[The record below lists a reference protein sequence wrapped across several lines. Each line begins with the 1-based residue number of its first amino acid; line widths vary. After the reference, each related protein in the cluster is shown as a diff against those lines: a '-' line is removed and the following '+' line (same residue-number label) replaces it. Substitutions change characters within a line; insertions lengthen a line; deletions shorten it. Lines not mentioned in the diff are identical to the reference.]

1 MFDKL
6 KKRLTIIYTGIFSL
20 IMVFVVAVTVAIG
33 CISVLRTEKDML
45 IADIYDEWRE
55 WIGSG
60 ELPVDPALVKK
71 GEMMSLMYDADGNI
85 IIMYDADGN
94 IIIDQMTDSPYAAAL
109 TAIRASWPEPENE
122 TELLY
127 FRDKKG
133 TLHFFLA
140 GGCTFWE
147 NGQIQARL
155 YTFLNLE
162 DYYDMAVD
170 GMYFLFLLCA
180 VCIMLAAGGGYY
192 MAAKNIKP
200 LEILF
205 AREHEFAADASHELR
220 TPLTVLSLGVESL
233 QNDDESK
240 LSGFAQE
247 VLRDMQHETKYMSR
261 LIEALLTLARGDEEN
276 TPLARAKVDLTEV
289 AVKVCNKM
297 RPLAAKKG
305 LGLEYAA
312 GDAPQVFILGDK
324 NKMEQLL
331 IIFIDNAIKYSES
344 GTITV
349 TVDADSM
356 HAVIKVM
363 DEGIGISE
371 SDAQKIFER
380 FYRVDK
386 ARSRAAGGFG
396 LGLNIAR
403 IIVVRHG
410 GTVSVKP
417 RSPHGSI
424 FTVRLPLYR

>member
-6 KKRLTIIYTGIFSL
+6 KKRLTLIYTGIFSL

-33 CISVLRTEKDML
+33 CVSVIRTEKDML

-85 IIMYDADGN
+85 II
-94 IIIDQMTDSPYAAAL
+94 DQMTDSPYAAAL

-127 FRDKKG
+127 FRDKNG

-276 TPLARAKVDLTEV
+276 TPLARTKVDLTEV

-305 LGLEYAA
+305 LELEYAA

>member
-6 KKRLTIIYTGIFSL
+6 KKRLTLIYTGIFSL

-85 IIMYDADGN
+85 II
-94 IIIDQMTDSPYAAAL
+94 DQMTDSPYAAAL

-127 FRDKKG
+127 FRDKNG

-205 AREHEFAADASHELR
+205 AREHELAADASHELR

>member
-6 KKRLTIIYTGIFSL
+6 KKRLTLIYTGIFSL

-33 CISVLRTEKDML
+33 CVSVIRTEKDML

-85 IIMYDADGN
+85 II
-94 IIIDQMTDSPYAAAL
+94 DQMTDSPYAAAL

-127 FRDKKG
+127 FRDKNG

-305 LGLEYAA
+305 LELKYAA

>member
-85 IIMYDADGN
+85 II
-94 IIIDQMTDSPYAAAL
+94 DQMTDSPYAAAL

-127 FRDKKG
+127 FRDKNG

-297 RPLAAKKG
+297 CPLAAKKG
-305 LGLEYAA
+305 LRLEYAA

-349 TVDADSM
+349 TVEADSM
-356 HAVIKVM
+356 HAVIKIM

-386 ARSRAAGGFG
+386 ARSRAVGGFG

>member
-6 KKRLTIIYTGIFSL
+6 KKRLTLIYTGIFSL

-85 IIMYDADGN
+85 II
-94 IIIDQMTDSPYAAAL
+94 DQMTDSPYAAAL

-127 FRDKKG
+127 FRDKNG

-276 TPLARAKVDLTEV
+276 TPLARAKVNLTEV

-297 RPLAAKKG
+297 RPLAAQKG

-312 GDAPQVFILGDK
+312 GDAPQVFIFGDK

-349 TVDADSM
+349 RVDADSM

>member
-6 KKRLTIIYTGIFSL
+6 KKRLTLIYTGIFSL

-33 CISVLRTEKDML
+33 CVSVIRTEKDML

-85 IIMYDADGN
+85 II
-94 IIIDQMTDSPYAAAL
+94 DQMTDSPYAAAL

-127 FRDKKG
+127 FRDKNG

-417 RSPHGSI
+417 RSPQGSI

>member
-6 KKRLTIIYTGIFSL
+6 KKRLTLIYTGIFSL
-20 IMVFVVAVTVAIG
+20 IMVFVVVVTVAIG

-85 IIMYDADGN
+85 II
-94 IIIDQMTDSPYAAAL
+94 DQMTDSPYAAAV

-127 FRDKKG
+127 FRDKNG

-305 LGLEYAA
+305 LELEYAA

-331 IIFIDNAIKYSES
+331 IIFIDNAIKYSET

-349 TVDADSM
+349 TVEADSM

>member
-1 MFDKL
+1 MFDRL
-6 KKRLTIIYTGIFSL
+6 KKRLTLIYTGIFTL

-85 IIMYDADGN
+85 II
-94 IIIDQMTDSPYAAAL
+94 DQMTDSPYAAAL

-127 FRDKKG
+127 FRDKNG

-170 GMYFLFLLCA
+170 GMYFLFLLCG

-205 AREHEFAADASHELR
+205 AREHEFSADASHELR

-305 LGLEYAA
+305 LELEYAA
-312 GDAPQVFILGDK
+312 GDALQVFILGDK

>member
-6 KKRLTIIYTGIFSL
+6 KKRLTLIYTGIFSL

-85 IIMYDADGN
+85 II
-94 IIIDQMTDSPYAAAL
+94 DQMTDSPYAAAL

-127 FRDKKG
+127 FRDKNG

-305 LGLEYAA
+305 LELEYAA

-349 TVDADSM
+349 TVEADSM

-417 RSPHGSI
+417 RSPQGSI

>member
-6 KKRLTIIYTGIFSL
+6 KKRLTLIYTGIFSL

-71 GEMMSLMYDADGNI
+71 GEMMSLMYDAE
-85 IIMYDADGN
+85 GN
-94 IIIDQMTDSPYAAAL
+94 IIIDQMTDSPYAAAV

-127 FRDKKG
+127 FRDKNG

-305 LGLEYAA
+305 LELEYAA

-371 SDAQKIFER
+371 IDAQKIFER

-424 FTVRLPLYR
+424 FTVCLPLYR

>member
-6 KKRLTIIYTGIFSL
+6 KKRLALIYTGIFSL

-85 IIMYDADGN
+85 II
-94 IIIDQMTDSPYAAAL
+94 DQMTDSPYAAAL

-127 FRDKKG
+127 FRDKNG

-324 NKMEQLL
+324 NKIEQLL

>member
-6 KKRLTIIYTGIFSL
+6 KKRLTLIYTGIFSL

-85 IIMYDADGN
+85 II
-94 IIIDQMTDSPYAAAL
+94 DQMTDSPYAAAL

-127 FRDKKG
+127 FRDKNG

-233 QNDDESK
+233 QNDEESK

-305 LGLEYAA
+305 LELEYAA

>member
-6 KKRLTIIYTGIFSL
+6 KKRLTLIYTGIFSL

-85 IIMYDADGN
+85 II
-94 IIIDQMTDSPYAAAL
+94 DQMTDSPYAAAL

-127 FRDKKG
+127 FRDKNG

-276 TPLARAKVDLTEV
+276 TPLARAKVDLTDV

-305 LGLEYAA
+305 LELEYAA

>member
-6 KKRLTIIYTGIFSL
+6 KKRLTLIYTGIFSL

-71 GEMMSLMYDADGNI
+71 GEMMSLMYDAE
-85 IIMYDADGN
+85 GN
-94 IIIDQMTDSPYAAAL
+94 IIIDQMTDSPYAAAV

-127 FRDKKG
+127 FRDKNG

-297 RPLAAKKG
+297 CPLAAKKG
-305 LGLEYAA
+305 LRLEYAA

-349 TVDADSM
+349 TVEADSM
-356 HAVIKVM
+356 HAVIKIM

>member
-85 IIMYDADGN
+85 II
-94 IIIDQMTDSPYAAAL
+94 DQMTDSPYAAAL

-127 FRDKKG
+127 FRDKNG

>member
-1 MFDKL
+1 MKEHGTETGGADKQKRHNKTKRGL
-6 KKRLTIIYTGIFSL
+6 KIIGICLTVGGL
-20 IMVFVVAVTVAIG
+20 ACTVAG
-33 CISVLRTEKDML
+33 SVSFFSAL
-45 IADIYDEWRE
+45 
-55 WIGSG
+55 GSG

-71 GEMMSLMYDADGNI
+71 GEMMSL
-85 IIMYDADGN
+85 MYDADGN

-127 FRDKKG
+127 FRDKNG

-305 LGLEYAA
+305 LELEYAA

>member
-6 KKRLTIIYTGIFSL
+6 KKRLTLIYTGIFSL

-85 IIMYDADGN
+85 II
-94 IIIDQMTDSPYAAAL
+94 DQMTDSPYAAAL

-127 FRDKKG
+127 FRDKNG

-305 LGLEYAA
+305 LELEYAA

-349 TVDADSM
+349 TVEADSM

>member
-6 KKRLTIIYTGIFSL
+6 KKRLTLIYTGIFSL

-71 GEMMSLMYDADGNI
+71 GEMMSLMFDVDGNI
-85 IIMYDADGN
+85 IV
-94 IIIDQMTDSPYAAAL
+94 DQMADSPYAAAL

-200 LEILF
+200 LETLF

-240 LSGFAQE
+240 LSGFAQD
-247 VLRDMQHETKYMSR
+247 VLRDMQHETKYMSG

>member
-6 KKRLTIIYTGIFSL
+6 KKRLTLIYTGIFSL

-85 IIMYDADGN
+85 II
-94 IIIDQMTDSPYAAAL
+94 DQMTDSPYAAAL

-127 FRDKKG
+127 FRDKNG

-324 NKMEQLL
+324 NKMKQLL

>member
-6 KKRLTIIYTGIFSL
+6 KKRLTLIYTGIFSL

-71 GEMMSLMYDADGNI
+71 GEMMSLMYDADS
-85 IIMYDADGN
+85 N
-94 IIIDQMTDSPYAAAL
+94 IIIDQMTGSPYAAAL

-127 FRDKKG
+127 FRDKNG

>member
-6 KKRLTIIYTGIFSL
+6 KKRLTLIYTGIFSL

-85 IIMYDADGN
+85 II
-94 IIIDQMTDSPYAAAL
+94 DQMTDSPYAAAL

-127 FRDKKG
+127 FRDKNG

-140 GGCTFWE
+140 GGCTFWK

-324 NKMEQLL
+324 NKMKQLL

-349 TVDADSM
+349 TVEADSM

>member
-6 KKRLTIIYTGIFSL
+6 KKRLTLIYTGIFSL

-33 CISVLRTEKDML
+33 CVSVIRTEKDML

-85 IIMYDADGN
+85 II
-94 IIIDQMTDSPYAAAL
+94 DQMTDSPYAAAL

-127 FRDKKG
+127 FRDKNG

-205 AREHEFAADASHELR
+205 KREHEFAADASHELR

-276 TPLARAKVDLTEV
+276 TPLARTKVDLTEV

-297 RPLAAKKG
+297 RPLAGKKG
-305 LGLEYAA
+305 LELEYAA

-331 IIFIDNAIKYSES
+331 IIFIDNAIKYSEI

-371 SDAQKIFER
+371 GDAQKIFER

>member
-6 KKRLTIIYTGIFSL
+6 KKRLTLIYTGIFSL

-85 IIMYDADGN
+85 II
-94 IIIDQMTDSPYAAAL
+94 DQMTGSPYAAAL

-127 FRDKKG
+127 FRDKNG

-170 GMYFLFLLCA
+170 GMYFLFLLCV

-305 LGLEYAA
+305 LELEYAA

-349 TVDADSM
+349 TVDVDSM

>member
-6 KKRLTIIYTGIFSL
+6 KKRLTLIYTGIFSL

-85 IIMYDADGN
+85 II
-94 IIIDQMTDSPYAAAL
+94 DQMTDSPYAAAL

-127 FRDKKG
+127 FRDKNG

-349 TVDADSM
+349 TVEADSM

-403 IIVVRHG
+403 IIVMRHG
-410 GTVSVKP
+410 GTASVKP

>member
-6 KKRLTIIYTGIFSL
+6 KKRLTLIYTGIFSL

-33 CISVLRTEKDML
+33 CVSVIRTEKDML

-85 IIMYDADGN
+85 II
-94 IIIDQMTDSPYAAAL
+94 DQMTDSPYAAAL

-127 FRDKKG
+127 FRDKNG

-276 TPLARAKVDLTEV
+276 MPLARAKVDLTEV

-297 RPLAAKKG
+297 RPLAAQKG

>member
-1 MFDKL
+1 MFYKL
-6 KKRLTIIYTGIFSL
+6 KKRLTLIYTGIFSL

-85 IIMYDADGN
+85 II
-94 IIIDQMTDSPYAAAL
+94 DQMTDSPYAAAL

-127 FRDKKG
+127 FRDKNG

-192 MAAKNIKP
+192 MADKNIKP

-261 LIEALLTLARGDEEN
+261 LIEALLALARGDEEN

-371 SDAQKIFER
+371 GDAQKIFER

-424 FTVRLPLYR
+424 FMVRLPLYR

>member
-6 KKRLTIIYTGIFSL
+6 KKRLTLIYTGIFSL

-85 IIMYDADGN
+85 II
-94 IIIDQMTDSPYAAAL
+94 DQMTDSPYAAAL
-109 TAIRASWPEPENE
+109 TAMRASWPEPENE

-127 FRDKKG
+127 FRDKNG

-276 TPLARAKVDLTEV
+276 TPLAKAKVDLTEV

-349 TVDADSM
+349 TVEADSM

>member
-6 KKRLTIIYTGIFSL
+6 KKRLTLIYTGIFSL

-85 IIMYDADGN
+85 II
-94 IIIDQMTDSPYAAAL
+94 DQMTDSPYAAAL

-127 FRDKKG
+127 FRDKNG

-233 QNDDESK
+233 QNDDESR

-276 TPLARAKVDLTEV
+276 KPLVRAKVDLTEV

-305 LGLEYAA
+305 LELEYAA

-371 SDAQKIFER
+371 SDVQKIFER

>member
-6 KKRLTIIYTGIFSL
+6 KKHLTIIYTGIFSL

-85 IIMYDADGN
+85 II
-94 IIIDQMTDSPYAAAL
+94 DQMTESPYAAAL

-205 AREHEFAADASHELR
+205 KREHEFAADASHELR

-297 RPLAAKKG
+297 RQLAAKKW

-349 TVDADSM
+349 TVEADSM

-386 ARSRAAGGFG
+386 ARSRAAGGFW

>member
-6 KKRLTIIYTGIFSL
+6 KKRLTLIYTGIFSL

-85 IIMYDADGN
+85 II
-94 IIIDQMTDSPYAAAL
+94 DQMTDSPYAAAL

-127 FRDKKG
+127 FRDKNG

-147 NGQIQARL
+147 NGQIKARL

-349 TVDADSM
+349 TVDAYSM

>member
-6 KKRLTIIYTGIFSL
+6 KKRLTLIYTGIFSL

-85 IIMYDADGN
+85 II
-94 IIIDQMTDSPYAAAL
+94 DQMTDSPYAAAL

-127 FRDKKG
+127 FRDKNG

-276 TPLARAKVDLTEV
+276 TPLVRAKVDLTEI

-305 LGLEYAA
+305 LELEYAA

-344 GTITV
+344 GTIAV

>member
-6 KKRLTIIYTGIFSL
+6 KRRLTLIYTGIFSL

-85 IIMYDADGN
+85 II
-94 IIIDQMTDSPYAAAL
+94 DQMTDSPYAASL

-127 FRDKKG
+127 FRDKNG

-155 YTFLNLE
+155 YTFLNLK

-247 VLRDMQHETKYMSR
+247 VLRDMQHETKYMSG

-305 LGLEYAA
+305 LELEYAA
-312 GDAPQVFILGDK
+312 GDASQVFILGDK

>member
-6 KKRLTIIYTGIFSL
+6 KKRLTLIYTGIFSL

-85 IIMYDADGN
+85 II
-94 IIIDQMTDSPYAAAL
+94 DQMTDSPYAAAL

-127 FRDKKG
+127 FRDKNG

-276 TPLARAKVDLTEV
+276 TPLARAKVNLTEV

-297 RPLAAKKG
+297 RPLAAQKG

-349 TVDADSM
+349 TVDTDSM

>member
-6 KKRLTIIYTGIFSL
+6 KKRLTLIYTSIFSL

-85 IIMYDADGN
+85 II
-94 IIIDQMTDSPYAAAL
+94 DQMTDSPYAAAL

-127 FRDKKG
+127 FRDKNG

-276 TPLARAKVDLTEV
+276 TPLARAKVDLTEI

-305 LGLEYAA
+305 LELEYAA
-312 GDAPQVFILGDK
+312 GDAPQVFVLGDK

-417 RSPHGSI
+417 HSPHGSI

>member
-1 MFDKL
+1 MD
-6 KKRLTIIYTGIFSL
+6 
-20 IMVFVVAVTVAIG
+20 
-33 CISVLRTEKDML
+33 
-45 IADIYDEWRE
+45 WQ
-55 WIGSG
+55 SG

-71 GEMMSLMYDADGNI
+71 GEMMSL
-85 IIMYDADGN
+85 MYDADGN

-170 GMYFLFLLCA
+170 GMYFLFLLCV

-276 TPLARAKVDLTEV
+276 TPLARAKVDLTKV
-289 AVKVCNKM
+289 AIKVCNKM
-297 RPLAAKKG
+297 RPLAAQKG
-305 LGLEYAA
+305 LELEYAA

>member
-6 KKRLTIIYTGIFSL
+6 KKRLTLIYTGIFSL

-85 IIMYDADGN
+85 II
-94 IIIDQMTDSPYAAAL
+94 DQMTDSPYAAAL

-127 FRDKKG
+127 FRDKNG

-240 LSGFAQE
+240 LSGFAKE

-344 GTITV
+344 GRITV